1 MKKYIILAALVLG
14 VIVAFVGH
22 RLRVAG
28 RENFARPSQTK
39 VFVPITSKAPLL
51 AFPNHQKPIVSKE
64 GHQVAAVFYE
74 ALETGDPAKAT
85 EARDRFSALAA
96 KESFG
101 NEYLAFVWFCDYL
114 LASDA
119 KRAEMLKDP
128 VTRAYF
134 DYLGGDNFKVL
145 KLYLRSSFGVA
156 ATGQQPAPAS
166 DHKEPETVKDL
177 RILFGLTPAR
187 TTPDNQPKEENS
199 TVDLPPTPEPIEG
212 VNQEDVAF
220 WRDFILFNNP
230 LRPVW
235 ENTEELVRA
244 VGVRPGE
251 RIVDIGCGPG
261 FFAMK
266 FSELVGP
273 EGRIYAIDTNQRHL
287 DFLEKLIKAT
297 GTRNIELVRSKFD
310 DVCIPEQSVD
320 RAFMCSLYG
329 VIYLVSMEDVK
340 DRFIRSIIRS
350 LKPGGRLTIVDNN
363 AVVPPGVVPYHG
375 SRIEPSLVIAQLEN
389 YGFRLVSQKQVIPQ
403 RYVLEFEYAGE
414 R

>member
-1 MKKYIILAALVLG
+1 MKKYLILAALV
-14 VIVAFVGH
+14 IVALAAFVGH
-22 RLRVAG
+22 RMRVAG
-28 RENFARPSQTK
+28 RETVVRPSQSR

-64 GHQVAAVFYE
+64 GHQVAATFYE
-74 ALETGDPAKAT
+74 ALETQDPAKAA
-85 EARDRFSALAA
+85 EARDKFNALAA

-114 LASDA
+114 VASDA
-119 KRAEMLKDP
+119 QRDEMLKDP

-134 DYLGGDNFKVL
+134 NYLGDQNFKIL

-156 ATGQQPAPAS
+156 AQGSAAAAAER
-166 DHKEPETVKDL
+166 KEPEPVKNL
-177 RILFGLTPAR
+177 RILFGLTPAL
-187 TTPDNQPKEENS
+187 TTEENKPKEENA
-199 TVDLPPTPEPIEG
+199 TVDLPPAPEPIEG

-230 LRPVW
+230 LRPAW

-251 RIVDIGCGPG
+251 HIVDIGCGPG

-266 FSELVGP
+266 FSKIVGP

-287 DFLEKLIKAT
+287 DFLEMLIAQT
-297 GTRNIELVRSKFD
+297 GAANIDLVRSKFD
-310 DVCIPEQSVD
+310 DVCIPEKSVD

-375 SRIEPSLVIAQLEN
+375 SRIEPSLVIAQLEH
-389 YGFRLVSQKQVIPQ
+389 YGFRLISQRQVIPQ
-403 RYVLEFEYAGE
+403 RYVLEFEYAGD